1 MPHNIDTPLK
11 LWSNL
16 DLIDWAKEVYDDVVE
31 ILKEKKYKGLT
42 LSLWETEDKFDK
54 YILDGHGVAFYKLL
68 LRAYLTLY
76 VDYYSHYTEHGK
88 ISNAP
93 PGTVCQSTFF
103 AQSVVLSTMISLMVT
118 CLLYLFPSTHVFLMH
133 ASE

>member
-1 MPHNIDTPLK
+1 MSHNIDTPLK

-16 DLIDWAKEVYDDVVE
+16 DLIDWAEEVYRPVVA
-31 ILKEKKYKGLT
+31 ILKKEQYLGLT
-42 LSLWETEDKFDK
+42 LSLWRTESNFKECFGN
-54 YILDGHGVAFYKLL
+54 GHGAAFYELL
-68 LRAYLTLY
+68 LGAYLTLY

>member
-16 DLIDWAKEVYDDVVE
+16 DLIDWAKEVYPPVATIAKDKQY
-31 ILKEKKYKGLT
+31 LGLT

-68 LRAYLTLY
+68 LGAYL
-76 VDYYSHYTEHGK
+76 
-88 ISNAP
+88 P
-93 PGTVCQSTFF
+93 
-103 AQSVVLSTMISLMVT
+103 
-118 CLLYLFPSTHVFLMH
+118 
-133 ASE
+133 